1 MRSLMWRQ
9 AAALAAAV
17 GLGAAV
23 VTTALLD
30 QLAAAVA
37 LLGVV
42 GVFGLGWL
50 VQLRRRVTE
59 TQRQLSTLARTQEQQ
74 AAQGLLAAVSAGSR
88 EAAERHQALL
98 AAIGESAAEVSRRLG
113 RVEHA
118 QRGQIREVEALL
130 QLHRELAPRAPMPP
144 SGSWALNPTDLLE
157 LCFLVDRVRPGLVLE
172 LGSGTSSVWLGYAL
186 GRHGGRLVSLDHDPR
201 YAALTRAQLARHGLT
216 EVVEVRQA
224 PLCPTTVAG
233 ETFEWYDQAA
243 LAGVSEV
250 DLLLVDGPPGQTGPR
265 ARLPAVPVLA
275 DRLAARAVVVLDDA
289 DREDEQ
295 EILQQWTDS
304 VAGLAREPGTPG
316 KLAVLR
322 YSRPLAPA
330 SAGRTIS
337 SGRPG

>member
-1 MRSLMWRQ
+1 MRSLTWPQ
-9 AAALAAAV
+9 AAGLAVVA

-23 VTTALLD
+23 VTAALLD
-30 QLAAAVA
+30 QLAVAVA
-37 LLGVV
+37 LLGVA
-42 GVFGLGWL
+42 GMLGLGGL
-50 VQLRRRVTE
+50 VRLRWRVGGLAALVRVQE
-59 TQRQLSTLARTQEQQ
+59 RQQQR
-74 AAQGLLAAVSAGSR
+74 LLAAVSAASH
-88 EAAERHQALL
+88 EAAERQQELL
-98 AAIGESAAEVSRRLG
+98 ARIGESEEATVRRLG
-113 RVEHA
+113 SQVAHT
-118 QRGQIREVEALL
+118 QPGQTREVEALL
-130 QLHRELAPRAPMPP
+130 QLYRELAPRAPMPP

-157 LCFLVDRVRPGLVLE
+157 LCFLVDRVRPELVLE
-172 LGSGTSSVWLGYAL
+172 LGSGTSSVWLGYLL

-201 YAALTRAQLARHGLT
+201 YAELTRAQLARHGLT
-216 EVVEVRQA
+216 DVVEVRQA

-233 ETFEWYDQAA
+233 ETFEWYDQDA
-243 LAGVSEV
+243 LAGLSEV

-289 DREDEQ
+289 DRADEQ

-330 SAGRTIS
+330 AAGRIS
-337 SGRPG
+337 SGRLG